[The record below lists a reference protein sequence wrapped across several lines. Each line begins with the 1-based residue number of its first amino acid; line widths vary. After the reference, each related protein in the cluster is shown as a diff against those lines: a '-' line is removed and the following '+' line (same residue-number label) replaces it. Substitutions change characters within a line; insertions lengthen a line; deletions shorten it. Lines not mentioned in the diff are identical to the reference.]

1 MKLNK
6 YIAMGLLACLPFSSC
21 SYLDKEPDTEI
32 TIDMVFENKR
42 NVESWLANIYD
53 GIPNPSR
60 GWLVGESWEIF
71 ADDLTPSYRWYQ
83 WEFSDLTKM
92 VNGGTWTPN
101 TKWGGNLWQR
111 MPQKIREAYIFIERV
126 HALPSDDLSEEEVN
140 YMKAEARF
148 LAAYYWWQLAE
159 TYGPIPF
166 KPDYIAPT
174 DFDLTELMVGQ
185 RPFDE
190 VVNYCDQEM
199 LAAAQQ
205 LPPVWQTNEK
215 YGRITS
221 VMALTIRAKMLLFA
235 ASPLVNGNEW
245 YASHKNREGENLF
258 STTYDPNKWVRAAEA
273 CKMLI
278 DEAEGAGYEL
288 FKVYNDDGT
297 IDPFLSATEVWFTSF
312 QDGNR
317 EILFPYTKNN
327 NDGNFEFYST
337 KVITKEFGGGGGL
350 GVYQGLVDAF
360 FMKNGL
366 PIDDPNSGYVE
377 EGFSTEKET
386 RNTAWKYGTGVEGEI
401 TDTHTYNMYCNR
413 EPRFYTTVSYNG
425 SWYDLAGR
433 KYDFLNGGKDND
445 YTHDAPQNGYLVRK
459 KVHPEDNKRD
469 GNFPWRQAFLY
480 RLASVYLDYA
490 EALNE
495 AYDDNTHRREA
506 LEYVNR
512 IRERAGVRQYTT
524 DGVSVSDENYIHVDD
539 TKEAVRKVIR
549 MERRVELCCEGSRW
563 MDIRRWRTVAQ
574 GDNPYDPNDYLP
586 EMCGEDYGMDYSAR
600 TEEDFYKRTV
610 YQTRTWRQCYYW
622 MPVYID
628 EINKNPNLVQA
639 PFWN

>member
-6 YIAMGLLACLPFSSC
+6 YIAMGLLACLQLSSC

-32 TIDMVFENKR
+32 TIDMVFENKTKI
-42 NVESWLANIYD
+42 ESWLANIYA
-53 GIPNPSR
+53 GIPNPGK
-60 GWLVGESWEIF
+60 GWLCDMGWEIF

-83 WEFSDLTKM
+83 WEFSNLTKIT
-92 VNGGTWTPN
+92 GDWTPN
-101 TKWGGNLWQR
+101 TQWGGNLWQR

-205 LPPVWQTNEK
+205 LPPVWQSNEK

-278 DEAEGAGYEL
+278 DEAEGAGYQLYKE
-288 FKVYNDDGT
+288 YNDDGT
-297 IDPFLSATEVWFTSF
+297 IDAFSTLQNIWFTSF

-327 NDGNFEFYST
+327 NYDNFEFYSN
-337 KVITKEFGGGGGL
+337 KVVTLEYGGGGGL

-401 TDTHTYNMYCNR
+401 TDAHTYNMYCNR

-425 SWYDLAGR
+425 SWYNLAGR
-433 KYDFLNGGKDND
+433 KYDFLNGHSDNGH
-445 YTHDAPQNGYLVRK
+445 THDAPQNGYLARK
-459 KVHPEDNKRD
+459 KVHPEDNTRD
-469 GNFPWRQAFLY
+469 KSYPWRQVFLY

-495 AYDDNTHRREA
+495 AYDNTASRQEA
-506 LEYVNR
+506 LSYVNQ
-512 IRERAGVRQYTT
+512 IRERAGVRKYTT
-524 DGVSVSDENYIHVDD
+524 TGVAVDDEEYIHVDD
-539 TKEAVRKVIR
+539 TKEAVRNVIR

-563 MDIRRWRTVAQ
+563 MDIRRWRIAE
-574 GDNPYDPNDYLP
+574 DLP
-586 EMCGEDYGMDYSAR
+586 EMCGDDYGMNFNAT
-600 TEEDFYKRTV
+600 TEEDFYQRTV
-610 YQTRTWRQCYYW
+610 YQTRVWKQAYYW